1 MLLTTQFDDGS
12 WFVQSR
18 SWPFQPYFESDFP
31 FGRDQWVSAPA
42 TAWAVMA
49 LVLAIDPSDVA
60 RLNKP
65 SEAETAAPQGQQES
79 TEQAPADLV
88 PAATHSVDFATDIK
102 PLLARSCLGCH
113 GEKDAEANFS
123 LTSRGALIRGGDSE
137 LPAIVPGDSHDSQ
150 LVRFAAGVV
159 EEMEMPPLDARDKYT
174 PLSKQ
179 EISLLRAWIDQGAEW
194 PSGVTVSTE

>member
-1 MLLTTQFDDGS
+1 
-12 WFVQSR
+12 
-18 SWPFQPYFESDFP
+18 
-31 FGRDQWVSAPA
+31 
-42 TAWAVMA
+42 MA
-49 LVLAIDPSDVA
+49 LVLAIHPSDVA

-65 SEAETAAPQGQQES
+65 TEAEAAARHGQQAS
-79 TEQAPADLV
+79 TEKLTKKAPADLV
-88 PAATHSVDFATDIK
+88 PAATRSVDFAQDIK

-113 GEKDAEANFS
+113 GEKDVEANFS

-137 LPAIVPGDSHDSQ
+137 LPAIVPGDSHDSP

-194 PSGVTVSTE
+194 PSDVTASTE